1 MSEQIWSIDAFVSG
15 SFFLVKAEELTSS
28 SPPHPLVRKFQILPE
43 FDNKNKQTGIFNIK
57 IEFGVEAGEEEKP
70 EAYIISDLAR
80 DILDYYLNLLTFL
93 SGSEIKKVKPMNL
106 RYEFPEGNRFRAIF
120 YETESAN
127 LVPSAPL
134 PHTYLF
140 KKPINSKLS
149 RCLAFYAYGIREK
162 DVVISISFLLSALDM
177 LSAQFKIEEK
187 IIRECEKC
195 GYKKEL
201 EAGTAAKMKHVITVV
216 AGYSEDAFK
225 DIWEIR
231 NSIFH
236 GYIEISAENVR
247 KILDK
252 RSIVRITIIR
262 AMKKLIGLNK
272 DDLPLENDPNW
283 FADPVLDVE
292 YVSNN

>member
-1 MSEQIWSIDAFVSG
+1 SIDAFVSG
-15 SFFLVKAEELTSS
+15 SFFLVKAEELTSG
-28 SPPHPLVRKFQILPE
+28 SPPHPLVRKFQIFPE
-43 FDNKNKQTGIFNIK
+43 FDDKNKQTGIFNIK
-57 IEFGVEAGEEEKP
+57 IEFGVEVGEQEKP
-70 EAYIISDLAR
+70 EACIISDLAR

-93 SGSEIKKVKPMNL
+93 SGSEIKKVKPIDL
-106 RYEFPEGNRFRAIF
+106 KYKFPKENRFRAIL
-120 YETESAN
+120 YESESAN
-127 LVPSAPL
+127 LVPPVPL
-134 PHTYLF
+134 SQTYLF
-140 KKPINSKLS
+140 KEPIDSRLS

-162 DVVISISFLLSALDM
+162 DIVISISFLLSALDM
-177 LSAQFKIEEK
+177 LSAQFKINEK

-195 GYKKEL
+195 GYRKEL
-201 EAGTAAKMKHVITVV
+201 EAGIAAKMKYVITDV
-216 AGYSEDAFK
+216 AGYSEDEYK

-252 RSIVRITIIR
+252 RSIVRISIIR
-262 AMKKLIGLNK
+262 AMKIMIGLNK

-292 YVSNN
+292 YVPNN